1 MQFSEDFI
9 YIGVIILFII
19 AAAYNRKT
27 FVDHKFEELTKSISK
42 IFDLLVKRQAYIDQV
57 GEISEAVKK
66 VDSLATALYIKE
78 SEDSGPISVI
88 KFNWIAQLSEFIIHG
103 ERMNM
108 EEISQMA
115 FDLEIYEE
123 LKFKTTGEAVRF
135 VLGKMNRERKIND
148 VVEWLK
154 KNRQDIIEDIIK
166 SSI

>member
-1 MQFSEDFI
+1 MSFNEDFI
-9 YIGVIILFII
+9 YIGIILTFL
-19 AAAYNRKT
+19 AVGGYNRKI
-27 FVDHKFEELTKSISK
+27 FVDHKFEELSKSVSK
-42 IFDLLVKRQAYIDQV
+42 IFDLLIKRQAYVDQI

-135 VLGKMNRERKIND
+135 VLGKMNRERKINK

-154 KNRQDIIEDIIK
+154 KNREDIIEDIVK